1 VDLPELVEAHPDQ
14 ENDELTLDGCC
25 VATAIELGLLREAI
39 ERHAP
44 ELSLLLTD
52 PNHELNLE
60 ESDRLVDAIANELS
74 LGGDGELDDRGIA
87 FDNLIDRVNL
97 GPYRR

>member
-1 VDLPELVEAHPDQ
+1 MPPVR
-14 ENDELTLDGCC
+14 N
-25 VATAIELGLLREAI
+25 VATGLSAVELGMLREAI

-44 ELSLLLTD
+44 ELGFLLTA
-52 PNHELNLE
+52 PAHELTLE
-60 ESDRLVDAIANELS
+60 ESDRLIDAIAEELS
-74 LGGDGELDDRGIA
+74 LGEDDALNERGVA